1 MAGITL
7 INTADYMDKYHTGA
21 YSYFNYSVSNYKSLG
36 EINIYLFTIVT
47 YEKNSLHVEW
57 QVNIIGM
64 THNPVRD

>member
-21 YSYFNYSVSNYKSLG
+21 YSYFNYSVSNYKYVSFCYHDLRK
-36 EINIYLFTIVT
+36 EQL
-47 YEKNSLHVEW
+47 LHVEW
-57 QVNIIGM
+57 QVNVIGM